1 MFPVLYINE
10 IHNFIC
16 GFVPT
21 HNCDSMFVLVT
32 LKVATWV
39 AETCLWLLHNK
50 PTFTRSS
57 AFVGIFK
64 NIVYLLHCVI
74 FTYCMSHLLHLGTS
88 LEDFDTVKSFELC
101 YFIITCI
108 SYVIRIVCCAN
119 VTVLIIIVFFL
130 FILVHT
136 LKIFQSL
143 VIWKGRALNTT

>member
-1 MFPVLYINE
+1 M
-10 IHNFIC
+10 
-16 GFVPT
+16 
-21 HNCDSMFVLVT
+21 
-32 LKVATWV
+32 

-119 VTVLIIIVFFL
+119 VTVLIIIVVFFIYFSAHFKNISKFGHL
-130 FILVHT
+130 ERESTEYDVADLCVTAH
-136 LKIFQSL
+136 LSRQ
-143 VIWKGRALNTT
+143 